1 MRRATSKRTFVCFV
15 ALRFYVVSGFVFRRG
30 QFGVNPVMSSQL
42 SRDSSLDFI
51 ADALERLLHSSR
63 GDADG
68 ILRWLYASSGVLH
81 KDAIDVLGNV
91 SRFVSAFDTRDLE
104 PAYRGRQERALRELI
119 VALRHGEA
127 REQLLMFSFH

>member
-1 MRRATSKRTFVCFV
+1 M
-15 ALRFYVVSGFVFRRG
+15 FRLG
-30 QFGVNPVMSSQL
+30 PFDVNPVMSSQL

-51 ADALERLLHSSR
+51 ADALERLLHSSP

-91 SRFVSAFDTRDLE
+91 SRFVAAFDTRDLE
-104 PAYRGRQERALRELI
+104 PTYRGRQERALRELI

-127 REQLLMFSFH
+127 REHLLMFSFVEQ